1 MGRVTEKLSIGI
13 LGASFETNNF
23 GVAALACGAIAAII
37 RSRPD
42 AQILMVDYATH
53 GCTYHVRHSEG
64 LAPVELLNIRFSK
77 YFYHRNNIA
86 RLLVEALCYRLLPIN
101 HLRKRIHRNNKVLKA
116 IIDADLLAS
125 IAGGDSFSDIYG
137 LTRLIY
143 VALPQILVLVIKKP
157 LVLLPQ
163 TIGPFKRAFS
173 KVIARNILCR
183 ALKVFCRDIEGLD
196 PVRKLIGS
204 NLKRLNFCHDMGF
217 VMLPAISESR
227 KPCWMSG
234 VKGGAELIGFNVS
247 GLLYMG
253 GYTRDN
259 MFRLKADYRKLIFDI
274 ISYFIEKH
282 KARIV
287 LVPHVFGT
295 DDAGESDVAAC
306 LKVYADIKPEYHL
319 NIHVIG
325 ETYDQ
330 HEIKGLI
337 GECNFFLGSR
347 MHACI
352 GALSQCLPAVGL
364 AYSDKFNGVFNAI
377 GMEGLVADL
386 RIHDNRRVVAIV
398 DELYRKRSAIQQ
410 ELETKVPR
418 IRESIFST
426 FTQLLSEVDSRGY
439 RN

>member
-1 MGRVTEKLSIGI
+1 MGRATKKLRVGI

-37 RSRPD
+37 GSRPD
-42 AQILMVDYATH
+42 AQVLMVDYATH
-53 GCTYHVRHSEG
+53 GCTYHVRHSKG

-86 RLLVEALCYRLLPIN
+86 RLLVEAMCYRLMPFN
-101 HLRKRIHRNNKVLKA
+101 GLRKRIHRNNSVIKA
-116 IIDADLLAS
+116 ILDADFFAS

-137 LTRLIY
+137 MTRLIY
-143 VALPQILVLVIKKP
+143 VVLPQILVLVIGKP

-163 TIGPFKRAFS
+163 TIGPFKSTFS
-173 KVIARNILCR
+173 KVIARKILCR
-183 ALKVFCRDIEGLD
+183 ALKVYSRDNEGL
-196 PVRKLIGS
+196 GS
-204 NLKRLNFCHDMGF
+204 AKRIIRRNFERLNFCHDMGF

-227 KPCWMSG
+227 KPIWISG
-234 VKGGAELIGFNVS
+234 IKSGEALIGFNVS

-253 GYTRDN
+253 GYTQKN
-259 MFRLKADYRKLIFDI
+259 MFRLRDDYCKLTLDI
-274 ISYFIEKH
+274 ISYFVEKH
-282 KARIV
+282 KARIL

-295 DDAGESDVAAC
+295 DDSGESDVAAC
-306 LKVYADIKPEYHL
+306 LKVYTDIKPEYHI

-352 GALSQCLPAVGL
+352 GALSQCIPAVGL
-364 AYSDKFNGVFNAI
+364 AYSDKFSGVFKAI

-410 ELETKVPR
+410 VLETKVPG
-418 IRESIFST
+418 IRDSIFST
-426 FTQLLSEVDSRGY
+426 FKQLLREFDSRGY